1 MAFKRHM
8 LKSWIFILMAALIAV
23 SLVVPATR
31 AQGPTAKRP
40 AAGKAQTGKKSAR
53 EAARDEAQTAR
64 NELLKAAKE
73 YKTSLQ
79 QLLTFYEKG
88 VTEAEAQRDKLK
100 PLYADGLVSRLQLE
114 ESERAIAAAQRKVD
128 EVKGQIT
135 SADKMVSEALVEVE
149 LAPQLSQ
156 PSLNPSSKLTNT
168 VAYVRSTGTGSWSLS
183 EAWKIQSFFKEKF
196 GVALPVSTF
205 GQSQLHDRW
214 GLDHRN
220 AMDVG
225 LNPDSPQGQA
235 LMAYLRA
242 NGIPFTAFRVAIQG
256 SSTGPHFHIGT
267 PSRRTF
273 SWTPGR

>member
-1 MAFKRHM
+1 MAFRRHIT
-8 LKSWIFILMAALIAV
+8 KSWIFILMAALLAA
-23 SLVVPATR
+23 SSVVPATR
-31 AQGPTAKRP
+31 AQGTKAKSNASKTP
-40 AAGKAQTGKKSAR
+40 TGKKTAR
-53 EAARDEAQTAR
+53 EAARDEAQAAR
-64 NELLKAAKE
+64 NDLVKAAKE

-79 QLLTFYEKG
+79 QLLALYEKG

-100 PLYADGLVSRLQLE
+100 PLYAEGLVSRLQLE
-114 ESERAIAAAQRKVD
+114 ESERAITDAQRKVD
-128 EVKGQIT
+128 NVKGQIA
-135 SADKMVSEALVEVE
+135 SADKMVAEALVEIE
-149 LAPQLSQ
+149 LAPELGQ
-156 PSLNPSSKLTNT
+156 PPLKSTGKLTNT
-168 VAYVRSTGTGSWSLS
+168 TAYTRSAGTGFWSLS

-235 LMAYLRA
+235 LMAFLRA
-242 NGIPFTAFRVAIQG
+242 NSIPFTAFRVAIQG

-273 SWTPGR
+273 STWTPSR